1 MAHLQVKVTN
11 SFGIFEGKV
20 TLAAN
25 SDSAAAGQLMRDLI
39 TGINA
44 MDMLSIE
51 GDDGEATVFGEAVLK
66 ESVITVRTVD

>member
-11 SFGIFEGKV
+11 SFGTFEGKV

-25 SDSAAAGQLMRDLI
+25 SDSSAASQLMRDLI
-39 TGINA
+39 TGINS

-51 GDDGEATVFGEAVLK
+51 GEDGEATVFGETVLK
-66 ESVITVRTVD
+66 ESVITVKTVN